1 MEETMRPPDALDGWD
16 DDLNAELYA
25 QFTHDYPLYGKT
37 SRDLAAR
44 AGLSS
49 ALVAV
54 DLCGGTGTTAAILL
68 DAMPSQG
75 RVISVDSAKAMQ
87 KTGQRILPGHRIT
100 WITATAE
107 SIADRINEPADAVV
121 CNSAIW
127 KTSTSVT
134 FAAVKRI
141 LRPRGRF
148 VFNVGGGFAG
158 LAEPGSLRRPTK
170 PSLNDLINS
179 IAIADYGYVQRSR
192 PTGPVLTPALLTEQL
207 TNAGFTD
214 IENEVIAY
222 QGTVEEKRAWLS
234 IPVFA
239 RPPGQLTYRQR
250 MEILQKATARTDDSQ
265 VTITNW
271 LIVEAKA

>member
-1 MEETMRPPDALDGWD
+1 MRPADALDGWD

-25 QFTHDYPLYGKT
+25 RFTRDYPLYGKT

-44 AGLSS
+44 AGLSG
-49 ALVAV
+49 AWVAV

-68 DAMPSQG
+68 DARPPQG
-75 RVISVDSAKAMQ
+75 RVISVDNAKAMQ
-87 KTGQRILPGHRIT
+87 KTGQRILPDHRIT

-127 KTSTSVT
+127 KTSTSLT

-141 LRPRGRF
+141 LRPGGRF

-158 LAEPGSLRRPTK
+158 LGSLRRPAK

-179 IAIADYGYVQRSR
+179 IAIADYGYVPRSR

-214 IENEVIAY
+214 IRKEVVAY

-239 RPPGQLTYRQR
+239 RPPGQLTYDQR
-250 MEILQKATARTDDSQ
+250 MEILQKAAARTDDSQ

-271 LIVEAKA
+271 LIVAAKA

>member
-1 MEETMRPPDALDGWD
+1 MEETMRPADGLDGWD

-25 QFTHDYPLYGKT
+25 RFTHDYPLYGVT

-49 ALVAV
+49 AHVAV

-68 DAMPSQG
+68 DAMPPQG

-87 KTGQRILPGHRIT
+87 KTGQRILPDHRIT

-107 SIADRINEPADAVV
+107 SIGDRINEPADAVV

-134 FAAVKRI
+134 FASVKRI
-141 LRPRGRF
+141 LRPGGRF

-158 LAEPGSLRRPTK
+158 LADPGSLRRPTK

-179 IAIADYGYVQRSR
+179 IAIADYGYVQRSW

-222 QGTVEEKRAWLS
+222 PGTVEEKRAWLS

-239 RPPGQLTYRQR
+239 RPQGQLTYRQR
-250 MEILQKATARTDDSQ
+250 MEILQKAAARTDDSQ

-271 LIVEAKA
+271 LIVAAKA